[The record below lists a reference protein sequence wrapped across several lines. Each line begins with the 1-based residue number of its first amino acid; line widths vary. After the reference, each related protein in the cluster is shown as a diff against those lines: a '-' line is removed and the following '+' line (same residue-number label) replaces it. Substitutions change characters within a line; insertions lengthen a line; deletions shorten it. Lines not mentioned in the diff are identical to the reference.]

1 MLGGQGC
8 GGAYC
13 LDCLEIDVPVLGVM
27 GQHEAQGL
35 GHIGQRLLLL
45 RATDSPAAD
54 TGSPPTRGGSAC
66 GGASGGLAA
75 AHPNLTRRRTQALEQ
90 LVHPT

>member
-1 MLGGQGC
+1 MGC
-8 GGAYC
+8 ADRF
-13 LDCLEIDVPVLGVM
+13 DCLEIGVPVLGVM

-35 GHIGQRLLLL
+35 GHVGHRLLLL

-54 TGSPPTRGGSAC
+54 TGSPPTRGASPC

-75 AHPNLTRRRTQALEQ
+75 HPNLTRRGTQALEQ